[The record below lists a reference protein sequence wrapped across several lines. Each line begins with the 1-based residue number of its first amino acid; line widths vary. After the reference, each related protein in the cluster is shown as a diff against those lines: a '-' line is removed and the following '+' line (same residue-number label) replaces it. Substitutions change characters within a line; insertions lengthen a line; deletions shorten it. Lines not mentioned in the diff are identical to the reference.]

1 MADKNS
7 DLLARLLA
15 TFRIEADEHVKAI
28 SKGLLALEKLPAGEQ
43 QDTTEAVFRE
53 AHSLKGAARAVKFSQ
68 IEAICQPFES
78 VLAALRDRKISL
90 STSLADLL
98 HQAVSLIESLAASGL
113 DLAAE
118 RQTEVASLARQ
129 LERVLSR
136 AQRAP
141 KPEPAPPRPSPSPAQ
156 PQPDKAPALSSAKT
170 VRVSTQKLD
179 AVMHL
184 SEEMLVARL
193 SVAQLATD
201 IQLAT
206 AELSAWRKRSMDLQ
220 VLLRPLERDLSSSA
234 QAAGGIRK
242 LLDYF
247 ADEQVRVRSLEDQ
260 LARISRMANSDRR
273 ILASMT
279 DDLQQRIRE
288 MQLLPCSTLLDM
300 FARQARELAREQGK
314 MVNVST
320 QGSDIEVDRRLMD
333 EIKDPLIHLARNCID
348 HGIESPPR
356 RKETGKPAAGEIRIS
371 VSQKDSGKI
380 IIAIT
385 DDGPGV
391 DIQRLKSAAIER
403 DIISPEE
410 AEALTDLDAL
420 HLIFTSGLSTSAL
433 ITDVSG
439 RGLGMAIVRDKIE
452 QLGGHIDVIS
462 TPNAGTQFQ
471 ILLPV
476 SLATFRGTLVSVA
489 DQLFIAP
496 SANVDRVLRIAA
508 DTIHSVNNSDMINID
523 GQALPLVWLSDVL
536 RLPRQA
542 ANGNGQ
548 TLAIVLGRNASR
560 IAFRVDSVLDE
571 QEVLVKGLGP
581 QLRRV
586 NNIAGACVLGNG
598 QVVPVLNVPDLLQT
612 AVQLPAAALAI
623 SRAPATQARQSILVV
638 EDSITSRSLMKNIL
652 ETAGFR
658 VVTAVDG
665 IEAYT
670 TLKTEKFDLVVSD
683 VDMPRMNGFDLTAKL
698 RADSQLKE
706 IPIVLVTTLDSRE
719 DRERGIDVGANA
731 YIVKSSFDQSNLLE
745 VIQRLI

>member
-7 DLLARLLA
+7 DLLTRLLA

-28 SKGLLALEKLPAGEQ
+28 SSGLLALEKLPAGEQ
-43 QDTTEAVFRE
+43 QDIIEAIFRE

-90 STSLADLL
+90 STPLADLL
-98 HQAVSLIESLAASGL
+98 HQAVNLMESLATGSSE
-113 DLAAE
+113 LADK
-118 RQTEVASLARQ
+118 RQSEVASFARQ
-129 LERVLSR
+129 LDRVLSR
-136 AQRAP
+136 AQRTP
-141 KPEPAPPRPSPSPAQ
+141 KPEPMPTRPPPVK
-156 PQPDKAPALSSAKT
+156 PQPEKATTLSSTKT

-193 SVAQLATD
+193 SVAQRATD
-201 IQLAT
+201 LQQAA
-206 AELSAWRKRSMDLQ
+206 AELSAWRKRSIDLQ
-220 VLLRPLERDLSSSA
+220 VLLRPLERGLSPSP
-234 QAAGGIRK
+234 QAAGGIQK

-247 ADEQVRVRSLEDQ
+247 ANEQVRVRSLEDQ
-260 LARISRMANSDRR
+260 LTRLSRSANNDRR
-273 ILASMT
+273 ILAAMT

-314 MVNVST
+314 LVNVST
-320 QGSDIEVDRRLMD
+320 EGSDIEVDRRLME

-348 HGIESPPR
+348 HGIESPSHR
-356 RKETGKPAAGEIRIS
+356 QEMGKPAAGEIRIS

-385 DDGPGV
+385 DDGIGV
-391 DIQRLKSAAIER
+391 DTQRLKSVAIER
-403 DIISPEE
+403 DILSTEE
-410 AEALTDLDAL
+410 ADALTDLDAL
-420 HLIFTSGLSTSAL
+420 QLIFKSGLSTSAL

-452 QLGGHIDVIS
+452 QLGGDIEVTS
-462 TPNAGTQFQ
+462 AANVGTQFQ
-471 ILLPV
+471 IILPV

-496 SANVDRVLRIAA
+496 SAYVDRVMRIAA
-508 DTIHSVNNSDMINID
+508 DAIHTVNNSDMISID
-523 GQALPLVWLSDVL
+523 DHALPLVWLCDAL

-542 ANGNGQ
+542 AINGNEKVLG
-548 TLAIVLGRNASR
+548 IVLGRNASR
-560 IAFRVDSVLDE
+560 IAFRVDSILDE
-571 QEVLVKGLGP
+571 QEVLVKSLGP

-598 QVVPVLNVPDLLQT
+598 QVVPVLNVPDLLQSV
-612 AVQLPAAALAI
+612 VQLPAAVPPT
-623 SRAPATQARQSILVV
+623 SRLPATQARRSILVA
-638 EDSITSRSLMKNIL
+638 EDSITSRSLMKSIL

-683 VDMPRMNGFDLTAKL
+683 VDMPRMNGFDLTTKL
-698 RADSQLKE
+698 RADNQLNE

>member
-1 MADKNS
+1 MAEKNN

-28 SKGLLALEKLPAGEQ
+28 SSGLLALEKLPAGEQ
-43 QDTTEAVFRE
+43 QDTIEAIFRE
-53 AHSLKGAARAVKFSQ
+53 AHSLKGAARAVKFNQ

-78 VLAALRDRKISL
+78 ILAALRDRKISL
-90 STSLADLL
+90 STTLADLL
-98 HQAVSLIESLAASGL
+98 HRAVNLIESLAAGDSN
-113 DLAAE
+113 LAGE
-118 RQTEVASLARQ
+118 RQADVASLVRQ
-129 LERVLSR
+129 LDRVLSK
-136 AQRAP
+136 AQRTPKSDPAPPPSLPQP
-141 KPEPAPPRPSPSPAQ
+141 KPEMMPAPPPTT
-156 PQPDKAPALSSAKT
+156 T

-179 AVMHL
+179 AVMRL

-193 SVAQLATD
+193 TVAQRATEL
-201 IQLAT
+201 QHTA
-206 AELSAWRKRSMDLQ
+206 AELGAWRKRSTDLQ
-220 VLLRPLERDLSSSA
+220 ALLRPLERGSSSSGP
-234 QAAGGIRK
+234 AAGGVRK

-247 ADEQVRVRSLEDQ
+247 TDEQVRIRNLEDQ
-260 LARISRMANSDRR
+260 LIGMSRLANNDSRV
-273 ILASMT
+273 LASMT

-288 MQLLPCSTLLDM
+288 MQLLPCSTLLDL
-300 FARQARELAREQGK
+300 FARQVRELAREQGK
-314 MVNVST
+314 MVNVSVE
-320 QGSDIEVDRRLMD
+320 GSDIEVDRRLMD

-348 HGIESPPR
+348 HGIEKPSL
-356 RKETGKPAAGEIRIS
+356 RKEAGKPAEGEIRIS
-371 VSQKDSGKI
+371 VSQIDSGKI
-380 IIAIT
+380 LISIA
-385 DDGPGV
+385 DDGKGV
-391 DIQRLKSAAIER
+391 DIQRLKSVAIER
-403 DIISPEE
+403 DILSPEE
-410 AEALTDLDAL
+410 AETSTGPDAL
-420 HLIFTSGLSTSAL
+420 QLIFRSGLSSSKL

-452 QLGGHIDVIS
+452 QLGGQIEVTS
-462 TPNAGTQFQ
+462 APKSGTQFQ

-476 SLATFRGTLVSVA
+476 NLTTFRGTLVSVS

-496 SANVDRVLRIAA
+496 TANVDRAVRMAT
-508 DTIHSVNNSDMINID
+508 DTIHTVNNRETISID

-536 RLPRQA
+536 GLPRQVV
-542 ANGNGQ
+542 NGDEKVW
-548 TLAIVLGRNASR
+548 AIVLGRSTSR
-560 IAFRVDSVLDE
+560 IAYCVDSVMGE
-571 QEVLVKGLGP
+571 QEVLVKSLGP

-598 QVVPVLNVPDLLQT
+598 RVVPVLNVPDLLET
-612 AVQLPAAALAI
+612 TVQLPVAVPGI
-623 SRAPATQARQSILVV
+623 PRAPATQARRSILVA

-683 VDMPRMNGFDLTAKL
+683 VDMPRMNGLELTAKL
-698 RADSQLKE
+698 RANSELHE
-706 IPIVLVTTLDSRE
+706 IPIVLVTTLDSRQ